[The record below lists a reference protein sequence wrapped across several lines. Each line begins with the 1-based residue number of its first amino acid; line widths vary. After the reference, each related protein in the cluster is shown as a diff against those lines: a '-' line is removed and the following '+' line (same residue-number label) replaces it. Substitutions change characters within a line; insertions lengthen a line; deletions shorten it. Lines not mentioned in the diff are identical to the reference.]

1 MRRYV
6 KLLIPK
12 TAQDMPMFMD
22 AFISIFLLTIDMD
35 DQEESG
41 LLLTEWAQR
50 EEPVFTYKEH
60 VCGE

>member
-1 MRRYV
+1 
-6 KLLIPK
+6 
-12 TAQDMPMFMD
+12 MFMD